1 MTPLQALDLIYK
13 MSRMAALSADT
24 HAEGY
29 NAFMLLKAELEP
41 VLKELEPV
49 VKEPE
54 EAKS

>member
-29 NAFMLLKAELEP
+29 NAYLSLKAALEP
-41 VLKELEPV
+41 AL
-49 VKEPE
+49 KEPE